1 METWITS
8 KPFDFYQ
15 VYDEHLSAE
24 DWPEHAIS
32 KNDIK
37 KYKTVANEILKS

>member
-1 METWITS
+1 MI
-8 KPFDFYQ
+8 FYQ
-15 VYDEHLSAE
+15 VYDNHLSAE
-24 DWPEHAIS
+24 DWPERTIS